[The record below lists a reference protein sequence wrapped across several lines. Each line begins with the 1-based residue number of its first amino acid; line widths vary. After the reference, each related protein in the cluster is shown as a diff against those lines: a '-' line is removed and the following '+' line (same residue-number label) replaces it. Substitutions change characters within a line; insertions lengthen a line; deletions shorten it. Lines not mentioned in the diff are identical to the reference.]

1 MRINLYV
8 ATVSLLAYTGL
19 TTLVAAESEQPLL
32 DSTNEF
38 AQKYHD
44 DLAQYDDMSDA
55 QLMEMFGEQWDA
67 EDADFAQL
75 EGTEKTVNPKSNK
88 HKVNLTKNHS
98 SCCGDKECGECLS
111 REDVRKET

>member
-44 DLAQYDDMSDA
+44 ELAQYDDMSDA
-55 QLMEMFGEQWDA
+55 
-67 EDADFAQL
+67 
-75 EGTEKTVNPKSNK
+75 
-88 HKVNLTKNHS
+88 
-98 SCCGDKECGECLS
+98 
-111 REDVRKET
+111 